1 MAEENQENQ
10 EEKASPPA
18 PSVVET
24 ALKEVQASV
33 GSTLFELTDDYAF
46 VLEAIELAASQ
57 AEGEI
62 PDELYER
69 LEELEEAVEVKLENY
84 IRLYKELGLKQSG
97 KLAVSK
103 AMQIMIQPVLDEIQ
117 RYSTEATAIEREM
130 VKLRERAGDR
140 MEFLARQDPGKFR
153 KKLTKKEKENGKKQ
167 GNPFFKCESGTLWTQ
182 DNPPGVQLL
191 VEPGE
196 VPVKFFHEPREEW
209 VNKGGLKEIL
219 EDPEHEDHEKA
230 REIAAI
236 DQTRGARFR

>member
-1 MAEENQENQ
+1 MAEKNQ
-10 EEKASPPA
+10 EEKASPAA

-24 ALKEVQASV
+24 ALKEVQSTI
-33 GSTLFELTDDYAF
+33 GTTLFELTDDYAAA
-46 VLEAIELAASQ
+46 LELIELAASQ
-57 AEGEI
+57 LEGEI
-62 PDELYER
+62 PDELYDR

-84 IRLYKELGLKQSG
+84 IRLYKELGLKQSR

-117 RYSTEATAIEREM
+117 RYSTEASAIEREM
-130 VKLRERAGDR
+130 VKLRDRAGDR
-140 MEFLARQDPGKFR
+140 IEFLARQDPGKFR
-153 KKLTKKEKENGKKQ
+153 KKPTKAEIEKGKTQ
-167 GNPFFKCESGTLWTQ
+167 GNPYFKCESGSLWTQ

-196 VPVKFFHEPREEW
+196 VPVVFFHEPREEW

-219 EDPEHEDHEKA
+219 ENPEHEDHEKA
-230 REIAAI
+230 REIASI